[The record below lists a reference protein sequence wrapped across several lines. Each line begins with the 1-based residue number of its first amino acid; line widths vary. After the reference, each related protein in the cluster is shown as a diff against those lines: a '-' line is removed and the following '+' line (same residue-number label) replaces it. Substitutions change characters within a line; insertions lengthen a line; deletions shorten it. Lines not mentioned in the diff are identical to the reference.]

1 MSPTPKTV
9 SDPPAGPLSAV
20 AVHVLLALA
29 DRNRHGLGIADH
41 IEHET
46 GGHVAMGPG
55 TLYGAIKRL
64 LDTKLIEDTDE
75 APEGEHAD
83 PRRRYYR
90 ITPAGRRALAVEA
103 AQLANLVKL
112 ARAKRVF

>member
-1 MSPTPKTV
+1 MSPSPKA
-9 SDPPAGPLSAV
+9 PPEFSATPLSAV

-46 GGHVAMGPG
+46 GGHVSMGPG

-64 LDTKLIEDTDE
+64 LDTRLIEDTDE
-75 APEGEHAD
+75 APDGEHAD

-90 ITPAGRRALAVEA
+90 ITPLGRRALAVEA

-112 ARAKRVF
+112 AKAKRVF